1 MIVPFRLDCGLKV
14 PHVGRR
20 GMDIILNSSSA
31 GSVILNE
38 VDLVT
43 ELIRMVGTVTAVP
56 QVRSAVEVVM
66 SSGANFSVD
75 SGFSPHFLRASGS
88 NGSAIGPHACTIIKS
103 GSDLVVVPAVGG
115 TVRVNGVDALHY
127 VTMLAHCTPLY
138 RAAAGAPRYVPSAD
152 LQAAVHRHSA
162 EGPALPFIR
171 RDGDYLAVRSGRN
184 GAVRVGGWDILG
196 LLVQIEQALA
206 AA

>member
-1 MIVPFRLDCGLKV
+1 MIASSRLDCGLKV
-14 PHVGRR
+14 PYVGRR
-20 GMDIILNSSSA
+20 GMDVILNTSSA

-43 ELIRMVGTVTAVP
+43 ELVRMVGTVTAVP
-56 QVRSAVEVVM
+56 QVRSAVEAVL

-75 SGFSPHFLRASGS
+75 SGFSPHFLGASGS
-88 NGSAIGPHACTIIKS
+88 NGSAIGPHACGIIKS

-138 RAAAGAPRYVPSAD
+138 RAAAGAPRYFPSAD

-162 EGPALPFIR
+162 EGPVLPLIG
-171 RDGDYLAVRSGRN
+171 RDGDDLTVRSGRN
-184 GAVRVGGWDILG
+184 GAIRVGGWDILG
-196 LLVQIEQALA
+196 LLVQIEQALGA
-206 AA
+206 A